1 MKHFKFLS
9 DNDNTISRF
18 IPPGLNVPIHNT
30 DPIVP
35 IQYEPMRRNRFVVN
49 FPDQMEIP
57 TYLIREIE
65 RPRLVVESIDV
76 GNGYMIPGQHRY
88 EPIIV
93 KFVEMIG
100 QNITNKLIHHFVN
113 LTRFDLYIEMIDPTG
128 VTVETWSLM
137 GCVIIDLNGDLLTNN
152 DYDMANLYLRVQP
165 NYFTIH

>member
-1 MKHFKFLS
+1 MKNFKFFV
-9 DNDNTISRF
+9 DNNIF
-18 IPPGLNVPIHNT
+18 PIHTIPGIDVFRDNT

-65 RPRLVVESIDV
+65 RPRVVVNSVDD
-76 GNGYMIPGQHRY
+76 GNGYMIPGQHRW

-93 KFVEMIG
+93 KFVEIIG
-100 QNITNKLIHHFVN
+100 QNITNKLIDHYVN
-113 LTRFDLYIEMIDPTG
+113 NTRFDLYIEMLDPTG

-137 GCVIIDLNGDLLTNN
+137 GCVIIDLNHDILTYN
-152 DYDMANLYLRVQP
+152 DDDVANLYLRVQP
-165 NYFTIH
+165 NYVTIH